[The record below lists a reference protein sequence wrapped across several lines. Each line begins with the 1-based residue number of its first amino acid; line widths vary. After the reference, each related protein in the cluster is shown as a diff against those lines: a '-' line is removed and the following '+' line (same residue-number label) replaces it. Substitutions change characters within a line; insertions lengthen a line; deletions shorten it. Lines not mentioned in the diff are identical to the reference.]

1 MAEGGRIDQLISG
14 NIPENAGKIAE
25 MIKES
30 SNIVFFGGAGVST
43 ESGVKD
49 YRSEDGLYNTVKEYG
64 VSPETILSHSFFFKR
79 TDTFYDFYRK
89 YFIGGDVKPN
99 KAHYA
104 LAKLEKAGKLSAV
117 VTQNIDGLHQLAG
130 SKKVYELHGTI
141 SKYFCVDCRRI
152 YTVEEVFGNGKNSAG
167 VPKCEKCGGLIKPC
181 VTLYEESLDWDVTE
195 GAVNAIERADML
207 IIGGTSLSVYPA
219 SSYVRY
225 YRGNRLVLINRQ
237 ETSYDAY
244 ARVISRDKVGEVLDA
259 AVKLA
264 GIE

>member
-1 MAEGGRIDQLISG
+1 MTGEGGLFPKDS
-14 NIPENAGKIAE
+14 IPENADKIAE
-25 MIKES
+25 LIKAS
-30 SNIVFFGGAGVST
+30 SRIVFFGGAGVST

-64 VSPETILSHSFFFKR
+64 VSPETILSHSFFFSR
-79 TDTFYDFYRK
+79 TETFYDFYRK

-104 LAKLEKAGKLSAV
+104 LAKLEKAGKLSGV
-117 VTQNIDGLHQLAG
+117 VTQNIDGLHQMAG

-141 SKYFCVDCRRI
+141 SKYFCTDCRRI
-152 YTVEEVFGNGKNSAG
+152 YSIGDVFGDGKNREG
-167 VPKCEKCGGLIKPC
+167 VPKCEKCGGIIKPW
-181 VTLYEESLDWDVTE
+181 VTLYEEQLDWDVTDA
-195 GAVNAIERADML
+195 AVDAITKADML

-225 YRGNRLVLINRQ
+225 YQGNRLVLINRQ
-237 ETSYDAY
+237 KTHFDVNAN
-244 ARVISRDKVGEVLDA
+244 VISRDKVGEVLDA
-259 AVKLA
+259 AVRLA